1 MAEQIGEYEFQ
12 MKNNSFS
19 NEADG
24 TIVANVDFEGTAGDF
39 GPGFGTLRV
48 PLKEPGAKSG
58 VCTWTGQ
65 ACPPGVPWVTGAGDG
80 TWEQV
85 EDLNRWILVFPVV
98 EISDGSRV
106 RSEGVLDLETRML
119 KGKMYDAS

>member
-1 MAEQIGEYEFQ
+1 MVSARG
-12 MKNNSFS
+12 
-19 NEADG
+19 
-24 TIVANVDFEGTAGDF
+24 
-39 GPGFGTLRV
+39 RV
-48 PLKEPGAKSG
+48 KHSL
-58 VCTWTGQ
+58 Q
-65 ACPPGVPWVTGAGDG
+65 ASLGVTGAGDG

-85 EDLNRWILVFPVV
+85 EDLNRWILVFPVI

>member
-12 MKNNSFS
+12 MKNISFS
-19 NEADG
+19 KNPDG
-24 TIVANVDFEGTAGDF
+24 TIVGNADFEGTAGDF

-58 VCTWTGQ
+58 VCRWTGQ
-65 ACPPGVPWVTGAGDG
+65 AFPPGAPWVTGDGDG

-85 EDLNRWILVFPVV
+85 EDLNRWILVFPVIAV
-98 EISDGSRV
+98 SDGSRV
-106 RSEGVLDLETRML
+106 RSEGVLDLETRIL
-119 KGKMYDAS
+119 KGKMYDAI